1 MKFVFCCSLV
11 LLFSFIAP
19 QQVSTKDVKIGN
31 TPVSIQTTDYGNANV
46 VFINVHSNETTSVE
60 ATTDYLQDKSGSLI
74 ELKHD
79 TTRLISFEFKGR
91 MIQFDP
97 NRMFTK
103 KGRAANL
110 QLLNGKT
117 PNGTEDEV
125 EDFAE
130 EITYKI
136 KKARIIIAVHNNT
149 DGRPLS
155 VNSFKEKY
163 VNRNM
168 DADDFIL
175 TTEKKIFD
183 QLKKKKIN
191 AVLQTVKTSTDD
203 GSLAIYCSKK
213 KIPYINIEAQEGHNT
228 EQLEMLNA
236 LTDIISQYT
245 NDGY

>member
-1 MKFVFCCSLV
+1 MKFVFCFSLV
-11 LLFSFIAP
+11 LLISFIVP
-19 QQVSTKDVKIGN
+19 QQVSTKDLKIGN
-31 TPVSIQTTDYGNANV
+31 TTVSIQTTDYGSTKAI
-46 VFINVHSNETTSVE
+46 FINVHSNETTSVE
-60 ATTDYLQDKSGSLI
+60 ATTDYLQDKSGTLI

-97 NRMFTK
+97 NRIFTK
-103 KGRAANL
+103 KGRVTNL
-110 QLLNGKT
+110 RLLNGKT
-117 PNGTEDEV
+117 PAGTEDEV
-125 EDFAE
+125 DDFAE
-130 EITYKI
+130 EVIDKI

-163 VNRNM
+163 VNRDM

-213 KIPYINIEAQEGHNT
+213 KIPYINIEAQEGHKT
-228 EQLEMLNA
+228 EQLKMLNA
-236 LTDIISQYT
+236 LTEIINQYT
-245 NDGY
+245 N